1 MVAMLGNGTIN
12 VVVAAD
18 TTAMT
23 YTLTA
28 KFSGLS
34 HETSS
39 IYAPAGTPAKV
50 KSGTMVM
57 RDVSSDSNADYF
69 VMLAGA
75 KLFPSFAMN
84 FYDVFTGSVYLPCAG
99 PKNAAAAAAGG
110 GGGNLRKTKH
120 PRASRTI

>member
-28 KFSGLS
+28 KFNGLS
-34 HETSS
+34 HDTSS
-39 IYAPAGTPAKV
+39 IYAPAGTPAKL
-50 KSGTMVM
+50 KSGTVVM

-69 VMLAGA
+69 AMLAGA

-99 PKNAAAAAAGG
+99 PKNSAAAAAAAG
-110 GGGNLRKTKH
+110 NSRKTKH
-120 PRASRTI
+120 PRASRAI